1 MSLQLC
7 QIYKLKIEDSLIIH
21 TDNNTNIYLIL
32 EGALIISKVFT
43 NQETLGLGIF
53 TSQDII
59 STYFSN
65 TLSPNYFYQI
75 QALSETYIISISNNQ
90 AKLFKEIIGIQYK
103 KTWIKYQNMIE
114 ILAHKNIK
122 NRFIHLLLTL
132 SEIFGITCDQQIHI
146 NLTLSY
152 YTIATIIG
160 GNRNTISKLI
170 KNLQRDELISYQINK
185 IIIFNL
191 IKLSLYRYR

>member
-43 NQETLGLGIF
+43 NQETLSLGIF

-59 STYFSN
+59 STYFGN
-65 TLSPNYFYQI
+65 TLLPNYFYQI

-90 AKLFKEIIGIQYK
+90 AKLFKEIIGMQYK
-103 KTWIKYQNMIE
+103 RTWIKYQNMIE

-132 SEIFGITCDQQIHI
+132 SEIFGITYNQQIHI

-170 KNLQRDELISYQINK
+170 KNLQRDKLISYQINK

-191 IKLSLYRYR
+191 IQLSLYRYR

>member
-32 EGALIISKVFT
+32 EGALIINKVFT
-43 NQETLGLGIF
+43 NQETLSLGIF

-59 STYFSN
+59 STYFGN
-65 TLSPNYFYQI
+65 TLLPNYFYQI
-75 QALSETYIISISNNQ
+75 QALSETYIISISNDQ
-90 AKLFKEIIGIQYK
+90 AKVFKEIIGMQYK
-103 KTWIKYQNMIE
+103 RTWIKYQNMIE

-170 KNLQRDELISYQINK
+170 KNLQGDKLICYQINK

>member
-43 NQETLGLGIF
+43 NQETLSLGIF

-59 STYFSN
+59 STYFGN
-65 TLSPNYFYQI
+65 ILLPNYFYQI

-90 AKLFKEIIGIQYK
+90 VKLFKEIIGMQYK
-103 KTWIKYQNMIE
+103 RTWIKYQNMIE
-114 ILAHKNIK
+114 ILAHKNVK

-132 SEIFGITCDQQIHI
+132 SEIFGITYDQQIHI
-146 NLTLSY
+146 NLKLSY

-191 IKLSLYRYR
+191 IQLSLYRYR

>member
-1 MSLQLC
+1 MSLKLC
-7 QIYKLKIEDSLIIH
+7 HIYKLKIEDSLIIH

-32 EGALIISKVFT
+32 EGALIINKVFT
-43 NQETLGLGIF
+43 NKEILGLGIF

-59 STYFSN
+59 STYFDN
-65 TLSPNYFYQI
+65 TLLPNYFYRI
-75 QALSETYIISISNNQ
+75 QALSETYIISINNNQ
-90 AKLFKEIIGIQYK
+90 AKFFKEIIQYQ
-103 KTWIKYQNMIE
+103 KTWLKYQNMIE
-114 ILAHKNIK
+114 ILAHKNLK

-132 SEIFGITCDQQIHI
+132 SETFGITDNQHIHI

-170 KNLQRDELISYQINK
+170 KNLEQNELIAYHFNK

-191 IKLSLYRYR
+191 IQLSLYRYR

>member
-59 STYFSN
+59 STYFGN